1 MLRRGRCMVAGFLC
15 LALVLVVTMTPTMS
29 VAARKVLIAGTGPAG
44 SSVFPF
50 MVAATT
56 LANKYA
62 PELALSPQE
71 SGGSV
76 AAVRMLESGDIDMG
90 SISTNA
96 ANRAVRGRAPFD
108 KKYPV
113 QVLFNMFLQKFVYIG
128 LKSADVKSWHDVKGK
143 RMILGA
149 PGGSTRIVGEMLAKL
164 HGLDKT
170 NFKPSFLRWAAQTN
184 ALRDKLADG
193 GYGLIQGAGPNA
205 PTMEVATT
213 LEVNLFGVDEEIIKK
228 AVALEPGIYRTEIQ
242 ANRIPNQPEPIVTV
256 GELLTISTAEGRL
269 TEREAYLITKVV
281 MEHHKSLVKYTPLAA
296 GYTPELAVR
305 GIQESGLKFH
315 PGALRYYKEKGLVK

>member
-1 MLRRGRCMVAGFLC
+1 MRRGRFVIAVFLS
-15 LALVLVVTMTPTMS
+15 LALVAMLTPAKS
-29 VAARKVLIAGTGPAG
+29 EAARKVLIVGTAPAGTA
-44 SSVFPF
+44 SFPF
-50 MVAATT
+50 MVAAAT
-56 LANKYA
+56 LVNKHA

-71 SGGSV
+71 AGGSV
-76 AAVRMLESGDIDMG
+76 GNVRLLESGDIDMG
-90 SISTNA
+90 SCSTMT
-96 ANRAVRGRAPFD
+96 ANKAIRGEAPF
-108 KKYPV
+108 KKKHPIR
-113 QVLFNMFLQKFVYIG
+113 VLFNMYFQKFVYIG

-149 PGGSTRIVGEMLAKL
+149 PGGSTRIVGDVLAKL

-170 NFKPSFLRWAAQTN
+170 NFKPSYLRWPAQTN

-193 GYGLIQGAGPNA
+193 GYGLVQGGGPNSA
-205 PTMEVATT
+205 TMEMASS
-213 LEVNLFGVDEEIIKK
+213 LEVNLFGVDEAIIEK
-228 AVALEPGIYRTEIQ
+228 AGALAPGVYRAVIP
-242 ANRIPNQPEPIVTV
+242 ANTIPNQTKPIVTV
-256 GELLTISTAEGRL
+256 GELLTISTTEDRL

-281 MEHHKSLVKYTPLAA
+281 MEQHKSLVKFTPVAY